1 MDLLQ
6 ELSGLDDR
14 TRLALKDLTRNIL
27 LEEKL
32 QPPALPS
39 GERLEWPVSDR
50 LLHLGYKRANSMTLK
65 AIGQVASKLY
75 QSRHGV
81 KPPKREQFVD
91 GTTRPVNC
99 YESADLDVLD
109 EAINRVMGQVVEV
122 G

>member
-6 ELSGLDDR
+6 ELGGLDDR

-27 LEEKL
+27 LEDKL
-32 QPPALPS
+32 QQPALPS

-50 LLHLGYKRANSMTLK
+50 VLHLGYKRADSETLK
-65 AIGQVASKLY
+65 EIGQIASKLY
-75 QSRHGV
+75 RNRHGQ
-81 KPPKREQFVD
+81 KPPKREQFVG

-99 YESADLDVLD
+99 YGSADLDILD
-109 EAINRVMGQVVEV
+109 EAIHRVMGKAVEV